1 MCPNFQINQWSDNF
15 MPIIQRSAIVPHSAE
30 EMYTLVNAIEDYPQF
45 IPWCQEADVHSRDDD
60 EIRATLSFEGGG
72 FTKSFTTCN
81 RLQKN
86 KMIEIRLINGPFR
99 QLEGFWRFETQKDQ
113 QTLVRLDL
121 EFELANKILGMAF
134 GAVFNQVANA
144 LVDAFSKR
152 AEKVYGPR

>member
-1 MCPNFQINQWSDNF
+1 MT
-15 MPIIQRSAIVPHSAE
+15 IIQRSAIVPHSAA

-45 IPWCQEADVHSRDDD
+45 IPWCQETEVHSRDED

-72 FTKSFTTCN
+72 IKKSFTTCN
-81 RLQKN
+81 RLQKD

-99 QLEGFWRFETQKDQ
+99 QLEGFWRFDPQEDQ
-113 QTLVRLDL
+113 QTLIRLDL
-121 EFELANKILGMAF
+121 EFELANKILGIAF

-152 AEKVYGPR
+152 ADEVYRE